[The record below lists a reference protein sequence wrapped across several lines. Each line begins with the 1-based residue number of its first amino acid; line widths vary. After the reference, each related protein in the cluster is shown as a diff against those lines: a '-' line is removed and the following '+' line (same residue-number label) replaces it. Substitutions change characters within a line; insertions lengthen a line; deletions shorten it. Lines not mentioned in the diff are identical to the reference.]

1 MDHQYVD
8 ALCHSFIIIYGIVN
22 LVMAYYCLIHIK
34 SYYIIFDISKK
45 THYIIIYREMPMIYH
60 IGHPG
65 DKGTKLSHGKT
76 HP

>member
-34 SYYIIFDISKK
+34 SYYIIFNISKK
-45 THYIIIYREMPMIYH
+45 NTISSYIE
-60 IGHPG
+60 
-65 DKGTKLSHGKT
+65 KCQ
-76 HP
+76 